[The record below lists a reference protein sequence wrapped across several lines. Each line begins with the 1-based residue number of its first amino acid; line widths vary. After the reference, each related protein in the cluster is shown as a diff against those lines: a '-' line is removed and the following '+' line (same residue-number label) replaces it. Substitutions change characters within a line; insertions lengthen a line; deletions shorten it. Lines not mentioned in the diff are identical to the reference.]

1 MTKQALKDNAQ
12 NIAGVLVGLTA
23 LKFTGLRFGKSF
35 RGSRWFS
42 TVAANLAA
50 DGVVVWAPYR

>member
-1 MTKQALKDNAQ
+1 MNKQAIKDNAQ
-12 NIAGVLVGLTA
+12 NIAGVLIGLSA
-23 LKFTGLRFGKSF
+23 LKLTGLRFNKTM
-35 RGSRWFS
+35 RGTRWFS